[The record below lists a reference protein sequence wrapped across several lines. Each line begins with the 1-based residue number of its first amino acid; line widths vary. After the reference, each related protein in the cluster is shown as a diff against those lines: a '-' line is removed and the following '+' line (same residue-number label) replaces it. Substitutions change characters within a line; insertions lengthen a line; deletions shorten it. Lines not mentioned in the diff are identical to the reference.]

1 MDKIITDMSYKVS
14 EYTKQQAKRLG
25 VIVLPSMQ
33 KGKKIDVY
41 SKDCILIA
49 SVGAQGYKD
58 YPTYKELERK
68 GIVPQGT
75 AEIKRKAYKARHIFR
90 NKKCTPAYFADKL
103 LW

>member
-1 MDKIITDMSYKVS
+1 VSYKIS
-14 EYTKQQAKRLG
+14 EYTKRQAKKLG
-25 VIVLPSMQ
+25 VIVISSKK

-41 SKDCILIA
+41 SKDCILLA

-58 YPTYKELERK
+58 YPTYQSMERK

-90 NKKCTPAYFADKL
+90 NKKGTPAYFADKL

>member
-1 MDKIITDMSYKVS
+1 MSYKVS
-14 EYTKQQAKRLG
+14 EYTKRQAKSLG
-25 VIVLPSMQ
+25 VIVLPSKK

-41 SKDCILIA
+41 SKDCILLA

-68 GIVPQGT
+68 GIVPTGT
-75 AEIKRKAYKARHIFR
+75 AETKRKAYKARHIYR
-90 NKKCTPAYFADKL
+90 NRKNTPAYFADKL

>member
-1 MDKIITDMSYKVS
+1 MSYKVS
-14 EYTKQQAKRLG
+14 EYTKRQAKQLG
-25 VIVLPSMQ
+25 VIVLPSKK

-68 GIVPQGT
+68 GIVPRGT
-75 AEIKRKAYKARHIFR
+75 AELKRKAYKERHIYR
-90 NKKCTPAYFADKL
+90 NRKNTPAYFADKL

>member
-1 MDKIITDMSYKVS
+1 MSYKIS
-14 EYTKQQAKRLG
+14 EYTKRQAKKLG
-25 VIVLPSMQ
+25 VIVLSSKK

-41 SKDCILIA
+41 SKNCILLA
-49 SVGAQGYKD
+49 SIGAQGYKD
-58 YPTYKELERK
+58 YPTYQSMERK

-90 NKKCTPAYFADKL
+90 NKNGTPAYFADKL

>member
-1 MDKIITDMSYKVS
+1 MSYKVS
-14 EYTKQQAKRLG
+14 EYTKRQAKQLG
-25 VIVLPSMQ
+25 VIVLPSKK

-68 GIVPQGT
+68 GIVAAGT
-75 AEIKRKAYKARHIFR
+75 AETKRKAYKARHIYR
-90 NKKCTPAYFADKL
+90 NRKGTPAFYADKL

>member
-1 MDKIITDMSYKVS
+1 MSYKIS
-14 EYTKQQAKRLG
+14 DYTKRQAKKLG
-25 VIVLPSMQ
+25 VIVLSSKK

-41 SKDCILIA
+41 SKDCILLA

-58 YPTYKELERK
+58 YPTYQSMERK

-75 AEIKRKAYKARHIFR
+75 AEIKRKAYKARHVFR
-90 NKKCTPAYFADKL
+90 NKKGTPAYFADKL